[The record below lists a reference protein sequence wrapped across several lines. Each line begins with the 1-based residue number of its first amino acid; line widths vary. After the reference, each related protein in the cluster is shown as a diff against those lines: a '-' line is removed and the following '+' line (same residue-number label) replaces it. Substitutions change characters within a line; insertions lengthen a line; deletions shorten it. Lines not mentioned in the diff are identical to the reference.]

1 MKKTNTKS
9 YMHSYARNNNNN
21 HTKYFRRKTKHKK
34 LYEVNNNYSTVETS
48 TSSKSSQSSYDD
60 NENKGTQNTLIIKNN
75 TPVHIIE
82 NTVVLVLKVK
92 ITLNYTAV
100 FKVRKFDDLYVTA
113 KIFCDIHNLGDHMVK
128 PLIIKALYA
137 MNAVYK
143 IYNSTLN
150 NDNVDYL
157 SYLKVENNKIH
168 HSDNVNKDDK
178 CG

>member
-9 YMHSYARNNNNN
+9 YMYSYARNNNN
-21 HTKYFRRKTKHKK
+21 TKYFRRKNKHKK
-34 LYEVNNNYSTVETS
+34 LHEVNNYSTAETS

-60 NENKGTQNTLIIKNN
+60 SENKGIKNN

-82 NTVVLVLKVK
+82 NTVVLVLQVK
-92 ITLNYTAV
+92 ITSNYTAV

-150 NDNVDYL
+150 NDNVVYL
-157 SYLKVENNKIH
+157 SYLKAENNKIQH
-168 HSDNVNKDDK
+168 CDNVNKDK